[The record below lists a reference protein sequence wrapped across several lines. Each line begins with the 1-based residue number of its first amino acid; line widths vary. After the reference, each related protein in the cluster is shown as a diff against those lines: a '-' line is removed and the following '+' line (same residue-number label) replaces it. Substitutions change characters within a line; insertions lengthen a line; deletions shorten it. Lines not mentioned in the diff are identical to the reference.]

1 MQNVCLQ
8 DNVEMM
14 TELLQDFEDINKQLD
29 STGKTLLNIAIE
41 RGAVKCVEKLLD
53 MKADPNQWDSCEQ
66 VTAMHSVAMAAT
78 NIEELLELLR
88 RSGGDINSGV
98 ARSGCSVLH
107 AAVRHNNLRMV
118 RYLLDHRYSG
128 KQTFAKFK
136 ISLLGPSPN

>member
-41 RGAVKCVEKLLD
+41 RGALKCVEKLLD

-78 NIEELLELLR
+78 NTEELLELLR
-88 RSGGDINSGV
+88 SSGGDINRGV
-98 ARSGCSVLH
+98 ERSGGSVLH

-118 RYLLDHRYSG
+118 RYLLEHRCSG
-128 KQTFAKFK
+128 NEPSRSLKFHH
-136 ISLLGPSPN
+136 NHY

>member
-41 RGAVKCVEKLLD
+41 RGAVKCVEKLLH

-66 VTAMHSVAMAAT
+66 VTAMHSVAMAASNT
-78 NIEELLELLR
+78 EELLELLR
-88 RSGGDINSGV
+88 SSGGDINRGV
-98 ARSGCSVLH
+98 ERSGGSVLH

-118 RYLLDHRYSG
+118 RYLLEHRCSG
-128 KQTFAKFK
+128 NEPSRSLKFHH
-136 ISLLGPSPN
+136 NHY

>member
-41 RGAVKCVEKLLD
+41 RGAVKCVEKLLH

-66 VTAMHSVAMAAT
+66 VTAMHSVAMAAANT
-78 NIEELLELLR
+78 EELLELLR
-88 RSGGDINSGV
+88 SSGGDINSGV
-98 ARSGCSVLH
+98 ERSGGSVLH

-128 KQTFAKFK
+128 ERTFAKT
-136 ISLLGPSPN
+136 S